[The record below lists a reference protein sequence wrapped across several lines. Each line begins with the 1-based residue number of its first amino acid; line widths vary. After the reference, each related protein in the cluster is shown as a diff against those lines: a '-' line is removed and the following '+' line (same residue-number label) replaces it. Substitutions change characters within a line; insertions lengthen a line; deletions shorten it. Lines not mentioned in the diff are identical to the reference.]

1 MTASS
6 LTTIYASLLIA
17 ALAGSLHCIGM
28 CGPLIAG
35 FSQGF
40 TPLTVDGRDTAQ
52 RSTLWADMALYHAGR
67 IWTYAF
73 MGWIAGWLGGA
84 VHHGSTYFGWQRPA
98 SVVLSAAV
106 LVSGVA
112 LLGVIPGLR
121 LDGILGGCGR
131 QPPKSWAWLRAL
143 VASRSSIARVLL
155 GAIMGL
161 LPCGLVYAMLVT
173 VAALPSPMHAA
184 LGMAIFGIGTVPSL
198 SAVLVASRAV
208 PARWRANATRLAAM
222 IVILTGAW
230 MLTRTLLPHE
240 HHADS
245 PPAAS
250 PSTDTGA
257 GDETAEPTRGSH
269 DHPHHH

>member
-1 MTASS
+1 MTAAS
-6 LTTIYASLLIA
+6 LVTIYASLFLA

-40 TPLTVDGRDTAQ
+40 TRLTIDGRDAPQ

-73 MGWIAGWLGGA
+73 MGWIAGWLGGTL
-84 VHHGSTYFGWQRPA
+84 HHGSTYFGWQRPA

-112 LLGVIPGLR
+112 LLGVIPGLK
-121 LDGILGGCGR
+121 LDGVLGGCGR
-131 QPPKSWAWLRAL
+131 QPPKSWAWLHAL
-143 VASRSSIARVLL
+143 VASRSAVARLLL

-198 SAVLVASRAV
+198 SAVLIATRAI
-208 PARWRANATRLAAM
+208 PMRWRANATRVAAM
-222 IVILTGAW
+222 IVLLTGAW
-230 MLTRTLLPHE
+230 MLTRTFLAHDHHPTPPTGTSTPTE
-240 HHADS
+240 SGEQHHAHDASDS
-245 PPAAS
+245 
-250 PSTDTGA
+250 ST
-257 GDETAEPTRGSH
+257 SV
-269 DHPHHH
+269 HHH

>member
-1 MTASS
+1 MTVAS
-6 LTTIYASLLIA
+6 LVTIYVSLFLA

-40 TPLTVDGRDTAQ
+40 TRLTIDGRDAP
-52 RSTLWADMALYHAGR
+52 RPSTLWADMALYHAGR

-98 SVVLSAAV
+98 SIVLSAAV

-112 LLGVIPGLR
+112 LLGVVPGLR
-121 LDGILGGCGR
+121 LDGVIGGCGR
-131 QPPKSWAWLRAL
+131 QPPKSWAWLHAL
-143 VASRSSIARVLL
+143 VASRSAVARLLL
-155 GAIMGL
+155 GAVMGL

-198 SAVLVASRAV
+198 SAVLVATHV
-208 PARWRANATRLAAM
+208 MPIRWRASATRLAAT

-230 MLTRTLLPHE
+230 MLTRSLLPHT
-240 HHADS
+240 HDAGTPDS
-245 PPAAS
+245 VPGPGNS
-250 PSTDTGA
+250 HGTDTHA
-257 GDETAEPTRGSH
+257 
-269 DHPHHH
+269 HHHK